1 MVWPIVARQASG
13 VIGEILL
20 VYFMSELKREIGEA
34 MESVRTKNFINI
46 RINGSQELVE
56 CI

>member
-46 RINGSQELVE
+46 RINGAQELVE

>member
-1 MVWPIVARQASG
+1 MVWPIVACQASG

>member
-1 MVWPIVARQASG
+1 MVSPTPARQASG

-34 MESVRTKNFINI
+34 MGSVRTKNFIDI
-46 RINGSQELVE
+46 RIDDAQELVE